1 MIRNIKRRTYD
12 SQNRTDYRGSYRY
25 RKSHSAAVCAE
36 RISGCRQLPNSS
48 KKRRRTATSGEHF
61 CQQADLTNLQQVQ
74 QLVTAVQKQYGTI
87 DILINNAGIAL
98 KQDVVTTASCEDFNR
113 LFNVNMKGPFLCTNE
128 VLPGMIRQKRG
139 SIVNIAS
146 IWGVCGASC
155 EVLYS
160 ASKAAVIGYTKAL
173 AKEVGPSGIRV
184 NAIAPGL
191 IDTEMNQHLSDL
203 DKQTFAQELPLER
216 IGTPQDVAEAVF
228 FLAGDHAGYITGQVL
243 NVDGGYQI

>member
-1 MIRNIKRRTYD
+1 MTPKTVLITGGATGIGKATALLFV
-12 SQNRTDYRGSYRY
+12 QNGFQVAVSYRTHQ
-25 RKSHSAAVCAE
+25 KSAE
-36 RISGCRQLPNSS
+36 ELQRQANI
-48 KKRRRTATSGEHF
+48 F

>member
-1 MIRNIKRRTYD
+1 M
-12 SQNRTDYRGSYRY
+12 
-25 RKSHSAAVCAE
+25 
-36 RISGCRQLPNSS
+36 
-48 KKRRRTATSGEHF
+48 
-61 CQQADLTNLQQVQ
+61 
-74 QLVTAVQKQYGTI
+74 
-87 DILINNAGIAL
+87 
-98 KQDVVTTASCEDFNR
+98 
-113 LFNVNMKGPFLCTNE
+113 
-128 VLPGMIRQKRG
+128 
-139 SIVNIAS
+139 
-146 IWGVCGASC
+146 
-155 EVLYS
+155 LYS